1 MRVLAALPLAAIG
14 AWTAVCA
21 VALYSDAPWLALGV
35 AAPAAAT
42 YALPGGWP
50 RFGFIA
56 GSLAILAIA
65 LLGRPEGDWVI
76 AADWHGYT
84 LLGAGLVFLTY
95 AVGTVPRRARKPGNR
110 PSPT

>member
-1 MRVLAALPLAAIG
+1 MRVLAAIPLAAIG
-14 AWTAVCA
+14 AWTALCA
-21 VALYSDAPWLALGV
+21 VALNSDAPWLALGI
-35 AAPAAAT
+35 AAPATAT

-50 RFGFIA
+50 RLGFIA
-56 GSLAILAIA
+56 GWLTVLAIA

-84 LLGAGLVFLTY
+84 LLGSGLVFLTY
-95 AVGTVPRRARKPGNR
+95 AVGTVPRRAQKPGNR